1 MNRFQEETAAE
12 IVGNYYRRLY
22 GDPYETFS
30 APDEPQPSED
40 DDDEITGLTEVTCQQ
55 YHEIVIAAQ
64 TIGEMVDALK
74 AHRAE
79 CPVCGNTQTTA
90 HDDHLYL
97 GPTQPMCRETLP
109 AVA

>member
-1 MNRFQEETAAE
+1 MDRFQEQTAAE
-12 IVGNYYRRLY
+12 LVGNYYRRLY

-30 APDEPQPSED
+30 APDEPQPVEDED
-40 DDDEITGLTEVTCQQ
+40 DESTEPIEFTCQR
-55 YHEIVIAAQ
+55 YHAIMMASQ

-74 AHRAE
+74 AHRVE

-90 HDDHLYL
+90 QDDPLYPGL
-97 GPTQPMCRETLP
+97 EQPVCCETLS